1 MRYLDGRDPF
11 ARDRIEASLPSPTAP
26 APAMAL
32 PAPEVKSAL
41 QLLLRMVLTPFA
53 RAGRGAAKA
62 RGRIEEI
69 CLAPF
74 QAVRLNTASSEYR
87 LTVPTDPDR
96 DLDEI
101 LATLLDDMHR
111 MADTHQC
118 FLEASLST
126 DDGRH
131 WD

>member
-1 MRYLDGRDPF
+1 LR
-11 ARDRIEASLPSPTAP
+11 
-26 APAMAL
+26 
-32 PAPEVKSAL
+32 
-41 QLLLRMVLTPFA
+41 LRMVLTPFA

-87 LTVPTDPDR
+87 LTVPTDPDPDR

-118 FLEASLST
+118 FL
-126 DDGRH
+126 
-131 WD
+131 